1 MFQWMLTEKTVR
13 QALTDVKDPEL
24 GYNIVD
30 LGLIYA
36 ITIDSADNVT
46 ILYSLTSPACP
57 EGATIEKNMRD
68 RLRLIKDVKEIT
80 TELTF
85 TPAWSVEKM
94 SEELRA
100 EFGLLGIS

>member
-1 MFQWMLTEKTVR
+1 MIAEKEIR
-13 QALTDVKDPEL
+13 EALKDVKDPEL

-30 LGLIYA
+30 LGLIYEVLTDK
-36 ITIDSADNVT
+36 IGDVT
-46 ILYSLTSPACP
+46 IVYSLTSPACP

-68 RLRLIKDVKEIT
+68 RLRLIEGIKEIK

-100 EFGLLGIS
+100 EFGLLGI